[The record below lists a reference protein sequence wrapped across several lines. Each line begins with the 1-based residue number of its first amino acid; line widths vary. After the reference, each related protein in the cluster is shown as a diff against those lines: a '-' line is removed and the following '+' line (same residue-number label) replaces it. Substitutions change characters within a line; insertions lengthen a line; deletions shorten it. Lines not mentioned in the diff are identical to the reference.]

1 MDKIKKLLQHDA
13 IKYLIAGVIT
23 TVFYLVVRMGL
34 LALTQQPLVSTLLAN
49 GLAILVAFALNDVWV
64 FSQARLGWQKRML
77 KFYTARLS
85 SLGLDFLLTLVFVQ
99 TFPQIIGQFVNHDL
113 QSVDAIVALVSQI
126 LIMITNYF
134 LSKFLIFKN

>member
-1 MDKIKKLLQHDA
+1 MEKIKKLLQHDA

-34 LALTQQPLVSTLLAN
+34 LALTQQPLVSTLVAN
-49 GLAILVAFALNDVWV
+49 GLAILVAFVLNDVWV
-64 FSQARLGWQKRML
+64 FSQARPGWQKRLL

-85 SLGLDFLLTLVFVQ
+85 SMGLDFLLTLVFVQ

-113 QSVDAIVALVSQI
+113 QSVDAIVALISQV
-126 LIMITNYF
+126 LIMVTNYF

>member
-64 FSQARLGWQKRML
+64 FSQVRLGWQKRML

-85 SLGLDFLLTLVFVQ
+85 SMGLDFLLTLVFVQ